1 MLWNYLSSVENVVK
15 VSYVINRYF
24 TENNNYKNEV
34 DQVVMIKL
42 NSELKTKQQRRQ
54 SEGVYYTYG
63 NSKK

>member
-63 NSKK
+63 NSNK

>member
-1 MLWNYLSSVENVVK
+1 MILDLMLWNYLSSVENVVK

-42 NSELKTKQQRRQ
+42 NSELKTKQ
-54 SEGVYYTYG
+54 
-63 NSKK
+63 